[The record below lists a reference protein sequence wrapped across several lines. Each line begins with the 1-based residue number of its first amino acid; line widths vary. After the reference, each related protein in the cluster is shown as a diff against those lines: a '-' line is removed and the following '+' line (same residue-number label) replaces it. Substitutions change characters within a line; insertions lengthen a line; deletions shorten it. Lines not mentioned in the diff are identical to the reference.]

1 VVGLGPSNDTE
12 NYSGGSVVSSRVRMA
27 DMSKV
32 MTKAKR
38 NTLVFQVGGEA
49 DNPTPNQICAV
60 EKLLKFK
67 KRLRSIKVSDVGRRR
82 RKRRRKNFV
91 MANGN
96 TCTVTVTTEWLSII
110 FSRKMVCFRK
120 AYITVNTLH

>member
-1 VVGLGPSNDTE
+1 VGLGPSNEPE
-12 NYSGGSVVSSRVRMA
+12 NYSGGSVASGRA
-27 DMSKV
+27 PIPDMSKV

-38 NTLVFQVGGEA
+38 NTLFFQVGGGA
-49 DNPTPNQICAV
+49 DNPTPNKICAV

-67 KRLRSIKVSDVGRRR
+67 KRPRSTKESDVGRRR
-82 RKRRRKNFV
+82 RKRRRKKFIT
-91 MANGN
+91 ANGN

-120 AYITVNTLH
+120 AYITVNKLH